1 MGSGSSFSKGES
13 RSSSHPHRDVHLRT
27 PFLALAL
34 AGVLLAPGALGQPV
48 ADGAGVA
55 PSVALVEDDAP
66 ASDLYLSFRVR
77 EWTIDEGLPEP
88 VLAMTQ
94 TPDGYLWL
102 TTFDGLVRFDGRR
115 FVTFTTETTP
125 VFRSHDFVGL
135 YVTRSG
141 DLWVGGRDGWVYRL
155 RDETWTAFDVSDILP
170 QHWVQSFAEDRD
182 GTLWFASTGDIVARF
197 DGTRWVRHPQRIRD
211 VWTPFVADAEGTLWT
226 LLPPDG
232 PSGVPESP
240 YAPGGGIVARWD
252 GERFVP
258 ASGPRLLGFVPSQ
271 HGPLFHRPAGTQ
283 EDLARDGRIRLDVT
297 DAAGTVLGWFWSDG
311 SPTFARLVD
320 RAGRV
325 WVQEHRD
332 GAGNALA
339 IVKDGEVLHRIEPE
353 DATWIEQVFEDAQGS
368 VWVHTR
374 STGLLQVWDEPFRR
388 FGANEGAPRF
398 ALQTEIAPDSSV
410 LVSGEWGSDD
420 PTFSVVRDGVATLES
435 YRLDAVPPHLRS
447 DVHGGI
453 VSVGHVVADARGQRW
468 GIVGRSLLRLRDGRA
483 EIAWSS
489 DSLDLWTLNTDP
501 ADPHALWLGTQ
512 EGNLYRFDT
521 RAGAVTD
528 SFDVAGTT
536 SVVHRGPTGRIWV
549 GSGGGLTRL
558 DDSGEPVLLAD
569 SALAGQN
576 VRALLNGPDR
586 TLWAATAGG
595 GLVRL
600 RDGRID
606 ALRTADGLP
615 TDFLTAVLLDDLG
628 YLWLSGRQAL
638 HRLRL
643 AAADSVL
650 DGHPARL
657 DAVTLLPSAGH
668 LGTSNKIVQAAHHPD
683 GSLWIPSFKGVTR
696 IDPAHYT
703 RQYEEP
709 PPVHIDALETER
721 GDTFALAEG
730 LELPLGARTITVAYT
745 GIDFRAP
752 DLVRFRTRLAGRDEG
767 WVDQG
772 SARDVI
778 YGGLPPGRY
787 TFHVQAM
794 NAGGVW
800 SDPIAA
806 PAFVVPPRF
815 AETGWFLLLCGLGLV
830 SIAVVAY
837 RARVRTL
844 TARQHALNDL
854 VDERTQQLRA
864 EKETVAAQAD
874 ALRSLD
880 EAKSRLFA
888 NVSHE
893 FRTPLTLII
902 GPLEDVQSGMHGA
915 VPRAVARSVQT
926 AVRNGRRLLHLV
938 NQLLDVARLEE
949 GRLDVD
955 LQPTDMTTFVERA
968 ARAFVPLAE
977 RQSIDFVVDTPAS
990 AIHGRIDPEQ
1000 FEKVL
1005 ANLLGNAFK
1014 FTPEGGRIAVALRP
1028 DLESSQLVLTVADDG
1043 PGIAP
1048 EHLPHL
1054 FERFYQADSSAT
1066 RHRSG
1071 TGIGLALV
1079 QSLIELHEGTIDVES
1094 EIGEGTTFTVRL
1106 PRESDDA
1113 GVSYAADSPPDF
1125 SNRAGGDDLPAF
1137 VVDAVGLPHA
1147 EVSDTATPDGADDA
1161 EKPRLLIVDD
1171 NAEIRTYVRRHLSA
1185 RFRVLEA
1192 SDGAEALALA
1202 RETLP
1207 DLIVSDVMMPN
1218 LDGFGLVRALRA
1230 DPDLDFL
1237 PVILLTA
1244 RASAESKLEGLGIG
1258 ADDYLTKPFDVREL
1272 SVRVNNLIAKQQR
1285 LKMRFAAEAP
1295 PPPADSEAGE
1305 EDAFV
1310 REVRAAIEVRL
1321 SDENFG
1327 VEALAEALGL
1337 GRTTLY
1343 RRFGEA
1349 FGGTPMDLVWSTRL
1363 ERAATLLR
1371 EHEGTVG
1378 EVAYAVGF
1386 KTVAHFCNR
1395 FRETYGCTPAAYA
1408 EENASS

>member
-1 MGSGSSFSKGES
+1 MTAA
-13 RSSSHPHRDVHLRT
+13 RLPTPHRIVLVRIQLLT
-27 PFLALAL
+27 LAL
-34 AGVLLAPGALGQPV
+34 AGFFLTSAARGQSPADAGGGETRTEAAPA
-48 ADGAGVA
+48 ADGTTAD
-55 PSVALVEDDAP
+55 P
-66 ASDLYLSFRVR
+66 YLSVRVR
-77 EWTIDEGLPEP
+77 EWTIDDGLPEP
-88 VLAMTQ
+88 ALAMAQ
-94 TPDGYLWL
+94 TPDGYLWI

-135 YVTRSG
+135 HATRSG
-141 DLWVGGRDGWVYRL
+141 DLWAGGRDGWVYRL
-155 RDETWTAFDVSDILP
+155 RDGAWTAFDVSDVLP
-170 QHWVQSFAEDRD
+170 EHWVQTFAEGRD
-182 GTLWFASTGDIVARF
+182 GTLWFASTGDVVARF
-197 DGTRWVRHPQRIRD
+197 DGTQWVRHPQRIRD
-211 VWTPFVADAEGTLWT
+211 TWTPFVTDAEGTIWT
-226 LLPPDG
+226 LLPPDAV
-232 PSGVPESP
+232 PGVPESP
-240 YAPGGGIVARWD
+240 YTPGGGIVARWD
-252 GERFVP
+252 GERFAPV
-258 ASGPRLLGFVPSQ
+258 SDPRRLGFVQSQ

-297 DAAGTVLGWFWSDG
+297 AADGTVLGWFWSDG
-311 SPTFARLVD
+311 SPTFARHVD

-325 WVQEHRD
+325 WVQEYRD
-332 GAGNALA
+332 GSGNALS
-339 IVKDGEVLHRIEPE
+339 IVQDGEVLYRIAPE
-353 DATWIEQVFEDAQGS
+353 DATWIEQVFEDAEGS

-374 STGLLQVWDEPFRR
+374 STGLIQVWDEPFRR
-388 FGANEGAPRF
+388 YGADDGVPRF
-398 ALQTEIAPDSSV
+398 ALQAEVAPDSSV
-410 LVSGEWGSDD
+410 LVSAEWGGND
-420 PTFSVVRDGVATLES
+420 PTFAVIRDGIATLES
-435 YRLDAVPPHLRS
+435 YRLAAVPPHLRN
-447 DVHGGI
+447 DVTDGI
-453 VSVGHVVADARGQRW
+453 VAVGHVVPDARGQRW
-468 GIVGRSLLRLRDGRA
+468 GIASRSLLRLTDERA
-483 EIAWSS
+483 EIVWTA
-489 DSLDLWTLNTDP
+489 DSLELWTLNTDP
-501 ADPHALWLGTQ
+501 VDPDALWLGTQ
-512 EGNLYRFDT
+512 AGRLYRFDT

-528 SFDVAGTT
+528 SLDVNGTPNA
-536 SVVHRGPTGRIWV
+536 VHRGPDGRLWI
-549 GSGGGLTRL
+549 GSGGGLAALDEDGRL
-558 DDSGEPVLLAD
+558 VPVAD

-600 RDGRID
+600 RDGRGD
-606 ALRTADGLP
+606 ALRTDDGLP
-615 TDFLTAVLLDDLG
+615 TNVLSTVLLDDLG
-628 YLWLSGRQAL
+628 YLWLSGRQTL
-638 HRLRL
+638 YRLRL

-650 DGHPARL
+650 DGHDAPL
-657 DAVTLLPSAGH
+657 DAVTLRPSAGH
-668 LGTSNKIVQAAHHPD
+668 FGTSNKLTQAVQHPD

-696 IDPAHYT
+696 IDPAHYARLYQT
-703 RQYEEP
+703 P
-709 PPVHIDALETER
+709 PPVYVEALETER
-721 GDTFALAEG
+721 GDTFAPSENLT
-730 LELPLGARTITVAYT
+730 LPVGARTLTVAYT
-745 GIDFRAP
+745 GIEFRAP
-752 DLVRFRTRLAGRDEG
+752 DLVRFRTRLEGHDED
-767 WVDQG
+767 WVDQQG
-772 SARDVI
+772 ARRVT

-800 SDPIAA
+800 SDPVAA

-815 AETGWFLLLCGLGLV
+815 TETGWFALLCGLGLLG
-830 SIAVVAY
+830 IAVVAY

-844 TARQHALNDL
+844 TARQRALNDL
-854 VDERTQQLRA
+854 VEERTQQLRA

-915 VPRAVARSVQT
+915 VPKAVARSVQT

-955 LQPTDMTTFVERA
+955 LQPTDMNAFVERA

-977 RQSIDFVVDTPAS
+977 RQQIDFAVETPARPLHS
-990 AIHGRIDPEQ
+990 RIDPEQ

-1014 FTPEGGRIAVALRP
+1014 FTPEGGRIIVALRATGSA
-1028 DLESSQLVLTVADDG
+1028 SSHLALTVKDDG

-1048 EHLPHL
+1048 EHIPHL

-1079 QSLIELHEGTIDVES
+1079 QNLVELHDGTIDVES
-1094 EIGEGTTFTVRL
+1094 EVGTGTTFTVRL
-1106 PRESDDA
+1106 PLTADVPGEPAAVPDS
-1113 GVSYAADSPPDF
+1113 GVEP
-1125 SNRAGGDDLPAF
+1125 RGDDLPSLVTDTAS
-1137 VVDAVGLPHA
+1137 LPHVELSDAAASDEPNGNA
-1147 EVSDTATPDGADDA
+1147 ER
-1161 EKPRLLIVDD
+1161 PRLLIVDD
-1171 NAEIRTYVRRHLSA
+1171 NAEIRTYVRRHLGV
-1185 RFRVLEA
+1185 RFDVLEA

-1202 RETLP
+1202 REAIP
-1207 DLIVSDVMMPN
+1207 DLVVSDVMMPN

-1244 RASAESKLEGLGIG
+1244 RASAESRLEGLGIG

-1272 SVRVNNLIAKQQR
+1272 RARADNLIARQQQ
-1285 LKMRFAAEAP
+1285 LKSRFVASAQGAA
-1295 PPPADSEAGE
+1295 PAVDPDAT
-1305 EDAFV
+1305 EDNFV
-1310 REVRAAIEVRL
+1310 REVRAVIEARL
-1321 SDENFG
+1321 PEDDFN
-1327 VEALAEALGL
+1327 VEALAGALGL

-1343 RRFGEA
+1343 RRFRED
-1349 FGGTPMDLVWSTRL
+1349 FDGTPMDLVWSMRL
-1363 ERAATLLR
+1363 ERAAALLR
-1371 EHEGTVG
+1371 ENEGTVG

-1386 KTVAHFCNR
+1386 KTVAHFSNR
-1395 FRETYGCTPAAYA
+1395 FREAYGSTPATYA